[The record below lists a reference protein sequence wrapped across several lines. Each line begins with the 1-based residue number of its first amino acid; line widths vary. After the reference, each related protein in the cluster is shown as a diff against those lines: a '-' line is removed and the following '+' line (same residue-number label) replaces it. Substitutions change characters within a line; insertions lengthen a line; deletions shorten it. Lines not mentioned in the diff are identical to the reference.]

1 MPSIHYDDHILS
13 FMVQYV
19 VILQFLNIL
28 FMHMYRNILGQWANV
43 AIGLKYL
50 KVHGN
55 LYLKKKMENAL
66 NKFDLRRN

>member
-1 MPSIHYDDHILS
+1 MSSIHYDDHILS
-13 FMVQYV
+13 CMVQYV

-55 LYLKKKMENAL
+55 LYLKKMENAL